1 MSDITGSPEPAE
13 VKALSPVPP
22 EPDKASALASS
33 AVDKGA
39 PWKRGTA
46 WWVVLTEGIVGLVLG
61 VLLLLTDM
69 GTNLALELLGLLLL
83 VSSLLSVYQLL
94 RGQIAPGRIALVSFR
109 SGAGVT
115 TGVLV
120 LIAAIAIGASEP
132 VTRALAVVLGVG
144 LVIFGLVGL
153 ASGILQRQAGQG
165 LPVAALIVAG
175 GCALVGLLLT
185 INGIAGYDQVKGTFR
200 LLGIL
205 LIIAGAALAGYG
217 YMLRDKNG
225 TDPTG

>member
-1 MSDITGSPEPAE
+1 M
-13 VKALSPVPP
+13 
-22 EPDKASALASS
+22 
-33 AVDKGA
+33 DKGA

-46 WWVVLTEGIVGLVLG
+46 WWVVITEGVVGLVLG

-83 VSSLLSVYQLL
+83 VISCLTVYQLF
-94 RGQIAPGRIALVSFR
+94 RGQIAPARIALVSFR

-120 LIAAIAIGASEP
+120 LIGALAIGASEP

-153 ASGILQRQAGQG
+153 VSGFLQRQAGQG
-165 LPVAALIVAG
+165 LPVAALIIAG
-175 GCALVGLLLT
+175 GCVLVGLLLT
-185 INGIAGYDQVKGTFR
+185 VNGIAGYDEVQGNVQAAWACCSSS
-200 LLGIL
+200 
-205 LIIAGAALAGYG
+205 AGVALCGYG
-217 YMLRDKNG
+217 YMLRERQA